1 MHMITGLKQL
11 IWRNRRWIVLAPES
25 DSAHVVVFEET
36 LRGPILRD
44 SHRFDL
50 DSDAD
55 SGAGNEDATDWERF
69 VGRHKDE
76 SWIILLPHQATISQ
90 WMSLKVSESD
100 QLEDRLQ
107 EQTERLVGL
116 GESQIVIDY
125 EEIPSRQPDIS
136 AYWITYCQETEIRKI
151 IRDFGLFD
159 VAICDVIGSMDAFFA
174 SIRTDG
180 CQQGEWM
187 LVEVCEGGTAVA
199 FFDGHY
205 PHYTS
210 FFPVGDGM
218 AREQGWRASGPIRIG
233 PGSSVGS
240 EVALQRTI
248 NGIPK
253 IAAEWGRDI
262 QRAWQEYRVSLRKEN
277 QVRSIDCP
285 VMLIASPEVQ
295 DAWAEAARS
304 VLGLEPL
311 QASKVWGDSMPNL
324 TSRERKHWGG
334 FQAVHHR
341 AMDVPSLLP
350 EAVKCSWNEK
360 QINLVL
366 RSLAFLSC
374 VLAIVVMGVA
384 VVQKAM
390 LWRAKAELIEAVDAI
405 EGRFDQS
412 LLVLQGLKEEYKM
425 LCPIIEAEQ
434 HTLATLDV
442 LGAMQEIRTNYQGWM
457 VLLADKQSYYMGD
470 ETARTNPVSST
481 NTFAPVPTN
490 QIPFKR
496 GFIVET
502 VLNSSGEAMRNE
514 LEEIVGFLK
523 SREYLQN
530 ADILPG
536 DTRRMLVDS
545 NLVVAGK
552 HFAFS
557 LELPVSDD
565 EGLSTESVSNPRAT
579 DRSIVPVWRKLQPE
593 VGSAGEKMETS
604 QP

>member
-1 MHMITGLKQL
+1 MITGLKQL

-44 SHRFDL
+44 THRFDL
-50 DSDAD
+50 DADPGSDA
-55 SGAGNEDATDWERF
+55 SVEDATDWERF
-69 VGRHKDE
+69 VDQHKDE

-90 WMSLKVSESD
+90 WMSLKISESD
-100 QLEDRLQ
+100 QLEERLQ

-125 EEIPSRQPDIS
+125 EEIPSHQEDNA

-174 SIRTDG
+174 SIRADG
-180 CQQGEWM
+180 CQEGEWM

-199 FFDGHY
+199 FFDGQY

-233 PGSSVGS
+233 PGAATGND
-240 EVALQRTI
+240 VAIQRTI

-253 IAAEWGRDI
+253 IAEEWGRDI
-262 QRAWQEYRVSLRKEN
+262 QRAWQEYRVSLHKEN

-285 VMLIASPEVQ
+285 LVLIASPDVLH
-295 DAWAEAARS
+295 AWEEAVRS
-304 VLGLEPL
+304 VLGVDTLH
-311 QASKVWGDSMPNL
+311 ASKVWGNSIVDLASG
-324 TSRERKHWGG
+324 ERKHWGG
-334 FQAVHHR
+334 MLAVYNR
-341 AMDVPSLLP
+341 SIDVPSLLP

-366 RSLAFLSC
+366 RSVAFLSC

-384 VVQKAM
+384 LVQKAM
-390 LWRAKAELIEAVDAI
+390 LWKAKTELIEAVAAI

-425 LCPIIEAEQ
+425 LRPVIEAEQ
-434 HTLATLDV
+434 HTLAALDV
-442 LGAMQEIRTNYQGWM
+442 LGAMQEIRTNHQGWM
-457 VLLADKQSYYMGD
+457 VLLADKKSYYMGD
-470 ETARTNPVSST
+470 EMARTNPVTTT
-481 NTFAPVPTN
+481 NTVAASPTN

-523 SREYLQN
+523 SRDYLQN

-545 NLVVAGK
+545 NLVLAGK
-552 HFAFS
+552 HFALS
-557 LELPVSDD
+557 LELPVLD
-565 EGLSTESVSNPRAT
+565 EDGRLAESVSNPRAT
-579 DRSIVPVWRKLQPE
+579 DRTIVPVWRKLQPE
-593 VGSAGEKMETS
+593 LGSSSEEKEI
-604 QP
+604 PKP